1 MHASSEV
8 AEIGEAVRA
17 GRAGAVAPSGFHCR
31 HARPPLKKARA
42 KGG

>member
-8 AEIGEAVRA
+8 AEIKEAVRV
-17 GRAGAVAPSGFHCR
+17 GRSGAVAPSGFHCR